1 MLELGNI
8 ADVLTGV
15 AFRESPDGFA
25 RVVRLSD
32 LSDLRAG
39 RTPALGTGVTPDVA
53 RALVI
58 KEGDL
63 LVGARGLATDV
74 CIATEEVFGA
84 FVSLD
89 LYLVRPNTAKVNPQY
104 LVSFLM
110 LPTTQAQLAGAK
122 QGSRLSRLP
131 KNALES
137 MAVLLPPLEAQSL
150 IAGLAVSLQEED
162 HLLKK
167 LTHLN
172 SILGREAIARAIRAA
187 NTKQAHKEHQR

>member
-1 MLELGNI
+1 MLELGKI
-8 ADVLTGV
+8 AEVFTGI
-15 AFRESPDGFA
+15 ALRETPDGSA

-39 RTPALGTGVTPDVA
+39 RVPTLGRGDAPGVA

-58 KEGDL
+58 EEGDL
-63 LVGARGLATDV
+63 LVGSRGSVTDV
-74 CIATEEVFGA
+74 CIAREPVFGA

-89 LYLVRPNTAKVNPQY
+89 LYLVRPIASLVNPQY
-104 LVSFLM
+104 LLSFLT
-110 LPTTQAQLAGAK
+110 LPTTQTQLSGAK

-131 KNALES
+131 KNALENTV
-137 MAVLLPPLEAQSL
+137 VLLPPLQTQRL
-150 IAGLAVSLQEED
+150 IAGLALSLQDED

-187 NTKQAHKEHQR
+187 NAQQVHKEHQL

>member
-1 MLELGNI
+1 MLELRNI
-8 ADVLTGV
+8 AEVFTGV
-15 AFRESPDGFA
+15 AFREVPDGCA
-25 RVVRLSD
+25 KVVRLSD
-32 LSDLRAG
+32 LSDLKAG
-39 RTPALGTGVTPDVA
+39 RFPVLGRGVAPDVA

-58 KEGDL
+58 QEGDL
-63 LVGARGLATDV
+63 LVGARGATTDV
-74 CIATEEVFGA
+74 SIASEAVFDA

-104 LVSFLM
+104 LASFLM

-137 MAVLLPPLEAQSL
+137 MAILLPPLEAQSL
-150 IAGLAVSLQEED
+150 IAGLAVSLEEED

-187 NTKQAHKEHQR
+187 NMKQVHKEHQQ